1 MKGHLAIAEYL
12 APKMEGHLFDSDDDG
27 NTALHLAAYF
37 DQLSMVK
44 YLVRSCGFD
53 VKAVDKVGL
62 HCLLL
67 VCALSGHTCCMG
79 TVDMDTCT

>member
-1 MKGHLAIAEYL
+1 MVAEYL

-27 NTALHLAAYF
+27 KTALHCAAQKG
-37 DQLSMVK
+37 QLPMVE

-53 VKAVDKVGL
+53 VKAVYKVGL

-67 VCALSGHTCCMG
+67 V
-79 TVDMDTCT
+79 

>member
-1 MKGHLAIAEYL
+1 MGGYLAVAKYL
-12 APKMEGHLFDSDDDG
+12 APKMKGHIFDSDG
-27 NTALHLAAYF
+27 AGCTALHWAAKVGP
-37 DQLSMVK
+37 LSMVE

-67 VCALSGHTCCMG
+67 V
-79 TVDMDTCT
+79 